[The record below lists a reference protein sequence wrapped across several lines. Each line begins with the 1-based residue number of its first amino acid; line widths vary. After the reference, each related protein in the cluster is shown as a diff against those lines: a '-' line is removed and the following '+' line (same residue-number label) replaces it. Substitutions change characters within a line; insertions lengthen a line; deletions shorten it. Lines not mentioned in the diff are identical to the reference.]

1 VEFIFSNHAL
11 EQIKRRNI
19 SVKTI
24 EFILENPDR
33 TAIQAN
39 TMVYQAI
46 IQENNKNYM
55 IRIFV
60 NRMVDPAV
68 VITAYKTS
76 KIDKYL

>member
-1 VEFIFSNHAL
+1 VKYIFSNHAV

-19 SVKTI
+19 DVKTI
-24 EFILENPDR
+24 EFILENPNQTTIR
-33 TAIQAN
+33 AN

-46 IQENNKNYM
+46 IKENSKDYL
-55 IRIFV
+55 IRMFV
-60 NRMVDPAV
+60 NHLVNPAV